1 MAENMKEPLDVL
13 LKRYWCD
20 QIRDLAKTDSMG
32 GKFDYFGNPNALIL
46 KLKVFSNSLGDFVSE
61 LKEYH
66 SDAKYFLFKGRRR
79 LEIIRLKLMPKPI
92 RDRSKLELTL
102 SINLMTRKSYVFLY
116 SKIGLTKGNFITV
129 SVEDIEN
136 LDVEATLDNM
146 RAWAVDYQ
154 KNKANAERIAEE
166 KRIEE
171 LKQKKLAEMAS
182 KSIETIVPQMMAE
195 SGYEWNLESEYKH
208 YGCGGVP
215 ERYILRIKTKSHKMI
230 EITLSQK
237 NFAKKIPEILNV
249 VHQIEQ
255 LLEQAPF
262 AVNILNYG
270 PGTRWRKGTEYVE
283 KLF

>member
-1 MAENMKEPLDVL
+1 MTENMKEPLDIL

-20 QIRDLAKTDSMG
+20 CIRDLAKTDATG
-32 GKFDYFGNPNALIL
+32 GKFDYFGDPNTLIL
-46 KLKVFSNSLGDFVSE
+46 KLKVFSNSLVDFVSE

-66 SDAKYFLFKGRRR
+66 SDAKYFLFKGHRR
-79 LEIIRLKLMPKPI
+79 LEVVKLKLMPKPI

-102 SINLMTRKSYVFLY
+102 SINLKTRKSFVFLN
-116 SKIGLTKGNFITV
+116 SKIGLPKGNFINIT
-129 SVEDIEN
+129 VEDIEN
-136 LDVEATLDNM
+136 LDVEATLDSM
-146 RAWAVDYQ
+146 RAWVVDYQ
-154 KNKANAERIAEE
+154 KYKAGAERIAEE
-166 KRIEE
+166 KRTEE
-171 LKQKKLAEMAS
+171 LKQQKLAEMAS

-195 SGYEWNLESEYKH
+195 SGYEWNLESEYKR

-249 VHQIEQ
+249 VRQFEQ

-270 PGTRWRKGTEYVE
+270 PGTRWIKGLDYV
-283 KLF
+283 K

>member
-1 MAENMKEPLDVL
+1 MMAEKKNEPLDIQ

-20 QIRDLAKTDSMG
+20 LIRDLAKTDSMG
-32 GKFDYFGNPNALIL
+32 GKFDYFGDPNALIL

-66 SDAKYFLFKGRRR
+66 SDAKYFVFRGRRK
-79 LEIIRLKLMPKPI
+79 LEVVKLKLMPKPI

-116 SKIGLTKGNFITV
+116 SRIGLTKGNFTTIT
-129 SVEDIEN
+129 VEDIEN
-136 LDVEATLDNM
+136 LDVDATLDSI
-146 RAWAVDYQ
+146 RAWVGNYQ
-154 KNKANAERIAEE
+154 EYKAGAERIAEE
-166 KRIEE
+166 KRTEE
-171 LKQKKLAEMAS
+171 LKQQKLAEMAS

-195 SGYEWNLESEYKH
+195 SGYEWNLESEYKR

-237 NFAKKIPEILNV
+237 NFAKKIPEIMNV
-249 VHQIEQ
+249 VRQFEQ

-270 PGTRWRKGTEYVE
+270 PGTRWIKGLDYV
-283 KLF
+283 K

>member
-1 MAENMKEPLDVL
+1 MAEKKNEPLDIL

-20 QIRDLAKTDSMG
+20 LIRDLAKTDSMG

-79 LEIIRLKLMPKPI
+79 LEMIKLKLMPKPI

-129 SVEDIEN
+129 SVEDVEN

-262 AVNILNYG
+262 AVIILNYG
-270 PGTRWRKGTEYVE
+270 PGTRWLKGLDYV
-283 KLF
+283 K

>member
-1 MAENMKEPLDVL
+1 MAENMKDPLDVL

-20 QIRDLAKTDSMG
+20 QIRDLAKTDSTG

-79 LEIIRLKLMPKPI
+79 LEIIKLKLMPKPI

-154 KNKANAERIAEE
+154 KHKADAERIAEE

-270 PGTRWRKGTEYVE
+270 PGTRWRKGKEYVE